1 MDGLRQKLEA
11 QGFTNV
17 QYIVVNHQG
26 ASLQHAMLSSRLS
39 SYISLFK
46 QAEDQPD
53 VWQTLNGDKDDFL
66 IYDRCGRL
74 THHVSLPYS
83 IIGQG
88 HIESAIR
95 DTYCKRVCGD
105 CSHESVDVPEECTR
119 PIEAQQPGTAAADA
133 EQPQAGNTAA
143 EQTPH
148 HHGSH
153 QHGHHHHGHQHHGH
167 HHQLQAPVQAV
178 DLAHAGQQE
187 QQAEMVMQ
195 RPVQPAGKM

>member
-11 QGFTNV
+11 QGLSNV
-17 QYIVVNHQG
+17 QYMVVNHQG

-39 SYISLFK
+39 SDITLYK

-53 VWQTLNGDKDDFL
+53 VWQALNGDKDDFL

-88 HIESAIR
+88 HIENAIR
-95 DTYCKRVCGD
+95 DTYCKRICGN
-105 CSHESVDVPEECTR
+105 CLHESVEVPEECNR
-119 PIEAQQPGTAAADA
+119 PVEPAQPGVAGDAD
-133 EQPQAGNTAA
+133 QPEASNTAEA
-143 EQTPH
+143 VPRHHSPH
-148 HHGSH
+148 HHV
-153 QHGHHHHGHQHHGH
+153 HHHQHHQR
-167 HHQLQAPVQAV
+167 HHQPQVPVQAV
-178 DLAHAGQQE
+178 DLGHAGQQE

-195 RPVQPAGKM
+195 RPAAPPEKAM